1 MEIQWTQSF
10 HMSVEVNVVCQS
22 TGPSLILKQI
32 EIHSISMVGRSL
44 LCWYELEHGVQ
55 AWYKVQSQNELEHTM
70 RSVINL

>member
-10 HMSVEVNVVCQS
+10 PVSVQINVVRQS
-22 TGPSLILKQI
+22 TGPSPILKQI

-55 AWYKVQSQNELEHTM
+55 AWYKVRSQNELEHAM
-70 RSVINL
+70 RSLINL